1 MIAEFFIDGENSDMV
16 KIIAARRSKKTGSKK
31 EPVAKGVLGE
41 NYGLLSGLCKIW
53 LLR

>member
-1 MIAEFFIDGENSDMV
+1 MV
-16 KIIAARRSKKTGSKK
+16 KIIAVRKSKKKGTEK

-41 NYGLLSGLCKIW
+41 NCRLMGGLCKIW